1 MTRYR
6 EKLSG
11 RWQQRRRAPNEQP
24 HFNEADEMLILFVT
38 CLAIVAYVYFGY
50 PFLLWRGI
58 LGHRISIHR
67 GDVRD
72 LISIIVPAH
81 NEEAAIEA
89 KLRNLFESDFPRGQF
104 EILIGSDGS
113 SDRTE
118 DIVRQFESDGV
129 GLVSFPQQHGKS
141 SIQNGLVA
149 VASGS
154 ILVFTDA
161 DCLIAP
167 DALRCLVENFADS
180 RVGLVTGC
188 PRFSNSRETNIA
200 ENESSYLRY
209 ETWLRERESECG
221 LLAMASGSLFAV
233 RRSLWQPLPSDLGD
247 DFALPLRV
255 AKAGMLNVLDSRAVP
270 VTRLTQ
276 NDPEQMLRMKARII
290 SKDFRALLANVDL
303 LNPIRHGTLAIS
315 LWSHK
320 LLRWLV
326 PFFLIGLFVS
336 NLRLLNQPIGR
347 IAFAAQVAFYAV
359 ALAGVAKRERALGF
373 PWSVPASFCI
383 VNAAAFIGVLKCV
396 SGRTSGQ
403 WKPARGSSPAAQR
416 VEVVTVAQARK

>member
-1 MTRYR
+1 
-6 EKLSG
+6 
-11 RWQQRRRAPNEQP
+11 
-24 HFNEADEMLILFVT
+24 MLTLFVT
-38 CLAIVAYVYFGY
+38 CFAIVAYVYFGY
-50 PFLLWRGI
+50 PLLLRCGV
-58 LGHRISIHR
+58 LGLRISIHR
-67 GDVRD
+67 AEVSD

-89 KLRNLFESDFPRGQF
+89 KLHNLFAAGLPRDQI

-118 DIVRQFESDGV
+118 DIVRQYESEGV

-141 SIQNGLVA
+141 AIQNGLVA
-149 VASGS
+149 VSSGS

-161 DCLIAP
+161 DCLLAP
-167 DALRCLVENFADS
+167 DALRCLVENFADP

-188 PRFSNSRETNIA
+188 PRFSNSQETNIVA
-200 ENESSYLRY
+200 NESSYLRY
-209 ETWLRERESECG
+209 ETWLRERESERG
-221 LLAMASGSLFAV
+221 MLAMASGSLFAV

-255 AKAGMLNVLDSRAVP
+255 SKAGMLNVLDTRAVSA
-270 VTRLTQ
+270 TRLTQ
-276 NDPEQMLRMKARII
+276 NDPAQMFRMKVRII
-290 SKDFRALLANVDL
+290 SKDFRALLANREL
-303 LNPIRHGTLAIS
+303 LNPVGHGALAIS

-326 PFFLIGLFVS
+326 PFFLLGLFGS
-336 NLRLLNQPIGR
+336 NLLLLNEPIGR
-347 IAFAAQVAFYAV
+347 MAFAAQVAFYAV
-359 ALAGVAKRERALGF
+359 VLSTLIMREGALGF
-373 PWSVPASFCI
+373 PWSVPLSFCT

-403 WKPARGSSPAAQR
+403 WKPARASSCASETIGAAGAAQ
-416 VEVVTVAQARK
+416 VRK